1 MIMGLFR
8 LLESALTSLY
18 PFISQVTE
26 LCWKDNL
33 TGYWRSSGV
42 TYRSPECYLPEALCL
57 LGCSASPAPQ
67 SCSACLS
74 SRVTLRVCSLL
85 FVHIPPLL
93 LFIYLFIVAPP
104 PKVSVHSPGC
114 FGTHCVDHIGL
125 SPPSAEI
132 EGVHQHS
139 HHLLSLLM
147 TTPASARCTC
157 LWMEN
162 PFILPFR
169 STHLQGNKQNADK
182 GRPFFLCRINIFWES
197 LCTDY

>member
-1 MIMGLFR
+1 MDCCFSCAWWILMKKCFFIPLANVLSGMSVRYYWLLLLKSWGLERKKMIMGLFR

-104 PKVSVHSPGC
+104 PPRFQYIALVVLEL
-114 FGTHCVDHIGL
+114 TV
-125 SPPSAEI
+125 
-132 EGVHQHS
+132 
-139 HHLLSLLM
+139 
-147 TTPASARCTC
+147 
-157 LWMEN
+157 
-162 PFILPFR
+162 
-169 STHLQGNKQNADK
+169 
-182 GRPFFLCRINIFWES
+182 
-197 LCTDY
+197 